1 MPAPTQTRDLALAI
15 VYDAAANDGNRLVA
29 LQGWRV
35 LVKPGAYL
43 LLQGSG
49 HLGRGRADVQAVVVG
64 LRPQPL
70 QRRAAVGPR
79 LAVEQRALLGATL
92 VARIAVLARLRTEAV
107 VVQPGHG
114 RAAVAAL
121 TLGRRVG
128 DGVPDQAV
136 ELGLRALL
144 LLGAFGAQAANQRAV
159 AKLATGIA
167 ANPPSPTRGP
177 WPGHVP
183 PAFGRAVRPGV
194 RAPGTGSSAAPACP
208 PPTAGQSTTPRPG
221 AWRVASASGC
231 GRCATPASAGRARRW
246 SRWSLQALYPMD
258 VQTCDHKSP
267 WACASTMIP

>member
-15 VYDAAANDGNRLVA
+15 VYDAAAHDGNRLVA

-70 QRRAAVGPR
+70 QRRAAVGP
-79 LAVEQRALLGATL
+79 
-92 VARIAVLARLRTEAV
+92 
-107 VVQPGHG
+107 
-114 RAAVAAL
+114 L